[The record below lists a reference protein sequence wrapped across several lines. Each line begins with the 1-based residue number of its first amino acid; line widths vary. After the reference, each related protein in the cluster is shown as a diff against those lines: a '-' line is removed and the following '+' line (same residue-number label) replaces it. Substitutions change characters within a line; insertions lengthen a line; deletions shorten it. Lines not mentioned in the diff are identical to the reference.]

1 MVKNSQRFPSSF
13 LCLRQFP
20 VKACAQ
26 RKVDIFLPDSEA
38 VGFITNIQKA
48 LQNSRV
54 PKSQSTR
61 LQKHPRVEVPCVNI
75 TRLSWLSRGIF
86 KGLIF
91 LPPFHFLALTDFF
104 LKFGLVKSNMKRAN
118 SSLGGQFAFLKFFKS
133 FWTDVATRASFSIPF
148 LCFFSVERVCV

>member
-20 VKACAQ
+20 VKVCAQ

-48 LQNSRV
+48 PRNSRV
-54 PKSQSTR
+54 PKSQSTQ

-75 TRLSWLSRGIF
+75 NRLSWLSRGIF

-91 LPPFHFLALTDFF
+91 LPPFYFLALIDFF
-104 LKFGLVKSNMKRAN
+104 
-118 SSLGGQFAFLKFFKS
+118 FKV
-133 FWTDVATRASFSIPF
+133 WIG
-148 LCFFSVERVCV
+148 